1 MEMWCRKTKGTCGND
16 KYFNRKSP
24 VFLCV
29 IFWEILIFLHRVSIP
44 FASNGIF
51 IEKEAGYYKIF
62 SDELGFVVKI
72 DISGNIQILLQEK
85 HYNKTC
91 GLCGNFNRFAEDD
104 FRTQEGKTTT
114 NCILVYTLHTFP
126 DGWFN
131 KHFADPAKGFY
142 QTCQVSHLDVLKSYL
157 TQFFHLP
164 FSWKGVALTFHFWAK
179 PRSLNSTL
187 LKTLN
192 LELFYKDK
200 ATG

>member
-1 MEMWCRKTKGTCGND
+1 MEVWCRKTKGTCGND
-16 KYFNRKSP
+16 KYSNRKLLM
-24 VFLCV
+24 FLCV

-91 GLCGNFNRFAEDD
+91 GLCGNFNKFAEDD

-114 NCILVYTLHTFP
+114 NCIFSV
-126 DGWFN
+126 
-131 KHFADPAKGFY
+131 HFAHLSWWVIQQIFCWSSKAFPPNLSG
-142 QTCQVSHLDVLKSYL
+142 VSSSCAEKPSDSVLSSLFVLKGNC
-157 TQFFHLP
+157 FHISFLSKAKKSE
-164 FSWKGVALTFHFWAK
+164 FNTLENLGSWIILQI
-179 PRSLNSTL
+179 
-187 LKTLN
+187 
-192 LELFYKDK
+192 
-200 ATG
+200 